1 MRGQVCS
8 ELIQHLDD
16 GTLEC
21 GHAPQDVKDWFE
33 TIDLPME
40 LLRFMQWRWP
50 QQDCQIAHL
59 SILSSRNIKDD
70 DFSVSL
76 AKARFLLIGSA
87 PNGDWLV
94 IDFSRPGCPPGFV
107 THEEWDQESDPKPL
121 FEPIARSLE
130 SFLYRIAEGRYIPT
144 DYYAAKPFNDF
155 LREEN
160 GA

>member
-1 MRGQVCS
+1 MRGDVCS

-21 GHAPQDVKDWFE
+21 GHAPQDVKDWLE
-33 TIDLPME
+33 SLNLPME

-59 SILSSRNIKDD
+59 SILSSRSIKDD
-70 DFSVSL
+70 DFAEPL
-76 AKARFLLIGSA
+76 AKAGFLLIGSA

-94 IDFSRPGCPPGFV
+94 IAFAKLGCIPGFI
-107 THEEWDQESDPKPL
+107 THEEWDQESSPASF
-121 FEPIARSLE
+121 FEPIAKSMESL
-130 SFLYRIAEGRYIPT
+130 LYRIAEGRYIPT